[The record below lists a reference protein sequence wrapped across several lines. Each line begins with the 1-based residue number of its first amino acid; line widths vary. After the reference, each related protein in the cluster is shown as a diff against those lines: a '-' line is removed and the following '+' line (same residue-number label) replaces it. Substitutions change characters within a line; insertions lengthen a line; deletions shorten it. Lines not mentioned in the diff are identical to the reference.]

1 MSDTKQ
7 VDGSNLGAVWERV
20 ALLIRTLIGDVDLSK
35 GNLQEQI
42 NAQVY
47 PDMVGATADAA
58 GSSGLVPAP
67 AAGQQEMFLRADGT
81 WAAASGGYIVFP
93 ELTLDPVT
101 MQLIAD
107 GGEGIDLML
116 DSGGNLVAEI
126 L

>member
-1 MSDTKQ
+1 MSKQ
-7 VDGSNLGAVWERV
+7 IDSSNLIAVWERV

-47 PDMVGATADAA
+47 PDMTGATADVP

-67 AAGQQEMFLRADGT
+67 AAGQQELFLRADGT
-81 WAAASGGYIVFP
+81 WTAASGGYFAFP
-93 ELTLDPVT
+93 DLTLNPATMELT
-101 MQLIAD
+101 AS

-116 DSGGNLVAEI
+116 DSSGNLVAEI